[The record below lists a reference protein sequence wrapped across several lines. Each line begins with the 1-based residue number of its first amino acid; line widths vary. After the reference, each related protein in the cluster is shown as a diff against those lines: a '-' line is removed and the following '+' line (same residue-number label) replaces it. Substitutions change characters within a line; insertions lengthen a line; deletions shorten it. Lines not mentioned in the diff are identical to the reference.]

1 MLNNIRNFANTKSA
15 RVLVAIL
22 IVPFVLWGMGGVFS
36 GGNKNNIVKINN
48 ENISTLDFQKH
59 LNLSNI
65 ELERIKKNID
75 NNIIEEIL
83 TELIAK
89 KILMMEVE
97 GLNLI
102 MSDRIL
108 NKKIKKNKNF
118 LDENNKFSRIK
129 YEKFL
134 LSNNITAL
142 EFEFRLRQSELKQN
156 LFNFISGGVN
166 SPLFLINNSFKN
178 QTKKI
183 TVNYVNLSNFYKK
196 KEDFTDSDIG
206 KFIEENK
213 DLLKEKF
220 VSFKYSKIT
229 PKNLI
234 GLDEFNNLF
243 FEKIDELENEISNG
257 ATFENLRIKYNLE
270 LKIEENFKINNNDTS
285 KEFYKKIYN
294 NAETGNLVLLDEN
307 DYYIL
312 YEITNLQKILP
323 NLKNEKFIAKVE
335 EMLFNKSKFEFNSDL
350 IKKIS
355 EKKFIQSDFEKLS
368 NNNLSIVQINSIKDD
383 KKFTTDSIKYL
394 YTKSKNNFALVSDK
408 DNNIYLIKIID
419 IEYNNISKNAENFL
433 QYKKQANDQIKG
445 SISDSYDFFINS
457 KYTIKINEKTLERV
471 KNYFR

>member
-1 MLNNIRNFANTKSA
+1 MLNNIRNFAKTKYA
-15 RVLVAIL
+15 GVLVAIL
-22 IVPFVLWGMGGVFS
+22 IVPFLLWGMGGVFS
-36 GGNKNNIVKINN
+36 GGNKNNIAKINN

-65 ELERIKKNID
+65 ELEKIKKNID
-75 NNIIEEIL
+75 SNILEEIL
-83 TELIAK
+83 KELIAK
-89 KILMMEVE
+89 KMLFMEVE
-97 GLNLI
+97 DLNLVI
-102 MSDRIL
+102 SDEVL
-108 NKKIKKNKNF
+108 NKRIKENKNF
-118 LDENNKFSRIK
+118 LGENNKFSRIK

-134 LSNNITAL
+134 LSNNITAPD
-142 EFEFRLRQSELKQN
+142 FEFRLRQNELKQN

-166 SPLFLINNSFKN
+166 SPLFLINNSFN
-178 QTKKI
+178 DHTKKI
-183 TVNYVNLSNFYKK
+183 TVNYVNLSDFYKK
-196 KEDFTDSDIG
+196 KEDFTDKDIV

-213 DLLKEKF
+213 DSLKEKF
-220 VSFKYSKIT
+220 ISFKYSKIT
-229 PKNLI
+229 PENLI
-234 GLDEFNNLF
+234 GLNEFNNLF

-285 KEFYKKIYN
+285 KEFYKKIYD
-294 NAETGNLVLLDEN
+294 NAEIKKLELLDEN
-307 DYYIL
+307 NYFIL
-312 YEITNLQKILP
+312 YEIINVLKILP
-323 NLKNEKFIAKVE
+323 NLKNEKFISKIK

-368 NNNLSIVQINSIKDD
+368 NNNLSIVQIDSIKDD

-433 QYKKQANDQIKG
+433 QYKKQANDQIKV
-445 SISDSYDFFINS
+445 SINDSYDFFING
-457 KYTIKINEKTLERV
+457 KYKIKINEKTLERI